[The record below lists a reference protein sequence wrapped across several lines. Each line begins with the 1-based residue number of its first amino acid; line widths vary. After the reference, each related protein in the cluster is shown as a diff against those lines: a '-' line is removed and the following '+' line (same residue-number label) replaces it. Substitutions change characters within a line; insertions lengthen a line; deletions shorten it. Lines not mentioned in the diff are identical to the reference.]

1 MKKLIVF
8 CSLLL
13 TSFLFVPQVNAAT
26 ASIDAASVPHPK
38 NIKVTILSTML
49 ADAGL
54 GEWGFAALVEVDG
67 YRVLFDTGARPETVL
82 QNAKD
87 LNIDLSQVTDVVL
100 SHSHGDHTGGL
111 LTLRKAMM
119 IKNRDALSR
128 VHVGQGIFDN
138 RYVKDGTENKSEM
151 PALRKAYEA
160 TGGVFIIHQEPQQ
173 IQPGVWLTG
182 PVKRRYDEQNW
193 SKGAFVD
200 SAAGRTEDTLK
211 EDMSM
216 VINADDG
223 MIVLTGCGHAG
234 IGNILAQ
241 SQEMVPNTK
250 VHAVIGGL
258 HLFEA
263 DETKLEW
270 SAEKMREAGVQYLLA
285 AHCTGIE
292 ATYRLRALLK
302 LDRKAA
308 VVAAVGSS
316 YSNKTGI
323 DPRRLA
329 R

>member
-1 MKKLIVF
+1 MKKLLLL
-8 CSLLL
+8 CSLVLTALL
-13 TSFLFVPQVNAAT
+13 FGYPVNAAT
-26 ASIDAASVPHPK
+26 AGIDGATVQHPN
-38 NIKVTILSTML
+38 NIKVTILSTMV
-49 ADAGL
+49 ADDGI

-82 QNAKD
+82 HNAKE

-119 IKNRDALSR
+119 IKNHDALSR
-128 VHVGQGIFDN
+128 VHVGEGIFDN
-138 RYVKDGTENKSEM
+138 RYEKNGTDNKSEM

-200 SAAGRTEDTLK
+200 SSAGRVEDTLK

-216 VINADDG
+216 VINGVDG

-258 HLFEA
+258 HLYDA
-263 DETKLEW
+263 DEKKLEW

-285 AHCTGIE
+285 AHCTGLE
-292 ATYRLRALLK
+292 ATYRLRALLQ
-302 LDRKAA
+302 LPRNAA
-308 VVAAVGSS
+308 VVASVGSS